1 MKKYSAVV
9 LLLVAM
15 GCLAKTREWKAAQV
29 TDLSTTDVNQ
39 ALGGAV
45 QILRYTVETDEMIY
59 VLEYNCKYDSKC
71 AAGVTTKG
79 ATKIAIEGNDAYLQN
94 KNGKGV
100 KMRIV
105 SQAKK

>member
-1 MKKYSAVV
+1 MKKFSV
-9 LLLVAM
+9 LLFLVVAM
-15 GCLAKTREWKAAQV
+15 TCLAKTREWKTAQV
-29 TDLSTTDVNQ
+29 TDMSTTDVNQ
-39 ALGGAV
+39 ALGGAT
-45 QILRYTVETDEMIY
+45 QILRYTVETDDMIY

-79 ATKIAIEGNDAYLQN
+79 ATKIAIEGKDAYLQN
-94 KNGKGV
+94 KSGKGV